1 MNQGFSTEIPNLP
14 VAFIKAGW
22 HQDIVDK
29 GYTGFVEETNRLT
42 ESTLSVEAFEVPG
55 AYEIPL
61 LAKDLA
67 NTGKFSAVVC
77 CGLIVDGAIYR
88 HEYVAQAVISGLM
101 QVQLETGIPVFSVV
115 LTPKSFSDSDEDHSF
130 FLDHFILKGQEAAN
144 ACVSILETR
153 KVLAEFA

>member
-1 MNQGFSTEIPNLP
+1 MNQGFSPETPNLP

-22 HQDIVDK
+22 HQDIVGK
-29 GYTGFVEETNRLT
+29 GYTGFAEEMNRLT
-42 ESTLSVEAFEVPG
+42 KGGISVETFEVPG

-67 NTGKFSAVVC
+67 KTCKFSAVVC
-77 CGLIVDGAIYR
+77 CGLVADGSIYR

-101 QVQLETGIPVFSVV
+101 QVQLETGIPVISVV
-115 LTPKSFSDSDEDHSF
+115 LTPKSFSDSDEDHAF

-144 ACVSILETR
+144 ACVSILQTR
-153 KVLAEFA
+153 KVLAERA